1 MNHLDPE
8 VWQVGQV
15 GWVRL
20 ELLKKLGVYQCVYT
34 PCVAWPFH
42 HLGTSGRKPQGYDRG
57 TGARGRQPLNV
68 EAGVIAINC

>member
-1 MNHLDPE
+1 MGE
-8 VWQVGQV
+8 A
-15 GWVRL
+15 
-20 ELLKKLGVYQCVYT
+20 GVVEEARRIPVCIYT